1 MGSVSKQW
9 WPRTCLEEALGI
21 KKDSGLWALHAH
33 RGNRLF
39 FFFLGLCIDYI
50 AFSELR
56 EITGPLIS
64 SVPKSHNRHTY

>member
-21 KKDSGLWALHAH
+21 KKDSGLWHFMPIE
-33 RGNRLF
+33 GTDF

-56 EITGPLIS
+56 EITGPLIL